1 MKKLLFLFLIAGLVA
16 CQKDVSE
23 PVASSL
29 PAQTFTD
36 LSYGSDAAQK
46 MDLYLPAGR
55 NTDSTKLVIMVHG
68 GAWSTGDK
76 SDFTPFVPTLQQR
89 VTGCAVANINYR
101 LATPLTNHFPVQE
114 NDMKAA
120 IDFLVQKTSE
130 YHISNKIIL
139 LGASSG
145 AHMAL
150 LQAYKNS
157 SPKVKAVVDFFGPVD
172 MVGMYNA
179 ATPGSYAQ
187 LGLQLLMNGTP
198 ATNAALYQQSSPIN
212 FVSAQSPP
220 TIIFHGDADT
230 IVNVSQSMALKSKLQ
245 NAGVVNE
252 LDIYLGQGHELWP
265 TPIMNDA
272 FDKMDAFLRANV
284 H

>member
-1 MKKLLFLFLIAGLVA
+1 MKKLLFFFLIVGLVA

-23 PVASSL
+23 TIASAL

-46 MDLYLPAGR
+46 MDLYLPSGR
-55 NTDSTKLVIMVHG
+55 STDSTKLVIMVHG

-89 VTGCAVANINYR
+89 VSGCAVANINYR

-120 IDFLVQKTSE
+120 IDFLVQKTGE

-157 SPKVKAVVDFFGPVD
+157 SPKVKAVVDFFGPTD

-179 ATPGSYAQ
+179 ATPGSYSQ

-230 IVNVSQSMALKSKLQ
+230 IVNISQSMALKAKLQ
-245 NAGVVNE
+245 NVGVVNE
-252 LDIYLGQGHELWP
+252 LDIYPGQGHELWP